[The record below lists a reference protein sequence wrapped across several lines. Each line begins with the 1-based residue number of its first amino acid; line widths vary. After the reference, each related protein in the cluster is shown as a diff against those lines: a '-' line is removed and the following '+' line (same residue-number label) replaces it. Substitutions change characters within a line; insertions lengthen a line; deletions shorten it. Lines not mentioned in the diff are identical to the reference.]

1 LWLDGFST
9 FPGISASSLN
19 TFVSNGGIL
28 LVQSPG
34 FGGNSMSEY
43 PLGNE
48 ITGLSYTGSS
58 GGEPGVHV
66 VNSASPIMSGLTD
79 AGLTWATSDR
89 LNASGHVTGSIGS
102 FQGLADNGTS
112 GQWVTLAQKEGAGE
126 IIYTFEDISRRL
138 QEPIGSSQALGLLQN
153 ILGQAAT
160 VPEPSTSTMAIAG
173 IIGLAAVIRLK
184 RA

>member
-1 LWLDGFST
+1 
-9 FPGISASSLN
+9 
-19 TFVSNGGIL
+19 
-28 LVQSPG
+28 
-34 FGGNSMSEY
+34 
-43 PLGNE
+43 
-48 ITGLSYTGSS
+48 
-58 GGEPGVHV
+58 
-66 VNSASPIMSGLTD
+66 
-79 AGLTWATSDR
+79 
-89 LNASGHVTGSIGS
+89 VTGSIGS